1 MLGSYI
7 ICNWLIL
14 QNNALYLYQEVCSPN
29 ISSGI
34 VKDMKVDPRNKLRK
48 AGSLNLDTSSIL
60 ATIEDN

>member
-29 ISSGI
+29 KSSGI
-34 VKDMKVDPRNKLRK
+34 VKDMKVDPRNK
-48 AGSLNLDTSSIL
+48 
-60 ATIEDN
+60 